1 MKERFAKESGV
12 RRLGPLLLSSALAA
26 CASQATPLRPAA
38 GPASEDTRLAR
49 EQTATFAQV
58 EDDALGWLFA
68 ADPRLAARANAAAPA
83 DLLARI
89 GTDAV
94 LAEDTTA
101 VIRGGSLDLFAF
113 RARARALSEA
123 GARLAAFH
131 GVLPEA
137 GPVGS
142 ALARPRLERELLDR
156 LVTEETARAAEEA
169 KLGEASGD
177 LVRAMVALWQA
188 PKTPHE
194 VPEVDA
200 WAAKHLL
207 EIRDS
212 LHGAQPRSGPRDL
225 DVALYPL
232 ERLLAPPEFPK
243 GAAAIAQ
250 VRMAIDDD
258 RRVVPRVESAEPLTR
273 AVKTHLGLDVAPA
286 TLADRLSS
294 LEAKLRENAE
304 HELAPLSDADRSAAL
319 GRARELLLVERA
331 CPGVPDSRVRDM
343 APPPERAAACG
354 VLHVLTEEPSHAA
367 VAVALHD
374 DVLLSMAAVTSA
386 PPPRTRLLAHPE
398 DDDVDALERAARERP
413 VVALGAALAI
423 EIVVAHGD
431 AEQRVAAWH
440 ALGEAPLD
448 VVARELDSAR

>member
-1 MKERFAKESGV
+1 V
-12 RRLGPLLLSSALAA
+12 LGTFLLSSALAA
-26 CASQATPLRPAA
+26 CASQATTPLRPAA
-38 GPASEDTRLAR
+38 GPAPEDTRAAR
-49 EQTATFAQV
+49 EQTAALAQV
-58 EDDALGWLFA
+58 EDDTLAWLFA
-68 ADPRLAARANAAAPA
+68 ADPRLAARANASAPA
-83 DLLARI
+83 ELLSRI
-89 GTDAV
+89 GTAAV

-101 VIRGGSLDLFAF
+101 IIRGGSLDLFAF

-123 GARLAAFH
+123 AARLAAFH
-131 GVLPEA
+131 GELPET

-142 ALARPRLERELLDR
+142 SLARPRLERELLDR
-156 LVTEETARAAEEA
+156 LVTEETARAAVES

-177 LVRAMVALWQA
+177 LVRAMVALWQP
-188 PKTPHE
+188 PKTPQE

-212 LHGAQPRSGPRDL
+212 LKGSQPRSGPLDL

-232 ERLLAPPEFPK
+232 EHLLAPPAFSK

-258 RRVVPRVESAEPLTR
+258 RRVVPRVESAEALAR
-273 AVKTHLGLDVAPA
+273 DVKTHLGLDVAPA
-286 TLADRLSS
+286 TLADRLAL
-294 LEAKLRENAE
+294 LEAKLREDGE
-304 HELAPLSDADRSAAL
+304 QELASLGDTERAAAV

-367 VAVALHD
+367 VAAVLHD
-374 DVLLSMAAVTSA
+374 DVLLSMAAVTTA
-386 PPPRTRLLAHPE
+386 PPPRTKLLSHPE
-398 DDDVDALERAARERP
+398 DDDVDRLERAARERP

-423 EIVVAHGD
+423 ELVTAHGS

-448 VVARELDSAR
+448 VVARELDAAR

>member
-1 MKERFAKESGV
+1 MRV
-12 RRLGPLLLSSALAA
+12 LGILVLSSVVAA
-26 CASQATPLRPAA
+26 CASQAAPLRPAA
-38 GPASEDTRLAR
+38 GAPPEEGRLAR
-49 EQTATFAQV
+49 EQTGAFAQV
-58 EDDALGWLFA
+58 EDESLGWLFA
-68 ADPRLAARANAAAPA
+68 ADPRLAARANASAPA
-83 DLLARI
+83 ELLARI

-123 GARLAAFH
+123 AARLAAFH
-131 GVLPEA
+131 GELPET

-156 LVTEETARAAEEA
+156 MVTEEMERAAVES
-169 KLGEASGD
+169 KLGEASGE
-177 LVRAMVALWQA
+177 LVRAMVALWQP
-188 PKTPHE
+188 PKTPQE

-207 EIRDS
+207 EISDS
-212 LHGAQPRSGPRDL
+212 LHGSQPRNGPEDL
-225 DVALYPL
+225 DVELYPL

-243 GAAAIAQ
+243 GAAAIVQ
-250 VRMAIDDD
+250 VRTAIDDD
-258 RRVVPRVESAEPLTR
+258 RRVVPRVESAEPLAR

-286 TLADRLSS
+286 TLAERLSL
-294 LEAKLRENAE
+294 LEGKLRDDAE
-304 HELAPLSDADRSAAL
+304 RALASLDDADRAAAL
-319 GRARELLLVERA
+319 ARARELLLVERA

-343 APPPERAAACG
+343 APPPERAASCG
-354 VLHVLTEEPSHAA
+354 VLHVLTEEPSRAA
-367 VAVALHD
+367 VTVTLHD

-386 PPPRTRLLAHPE
+386 PPPRTRLLSHPE
-398 DDDVDALERAARERP
+398 DDDVDTLERAARERP

-423 EIVVAHGD
+423 EIVTAHGD
-431 AEQRVAAWH
+431 VEPRVARWH

-448 VVARELDSAR
+448 VVARELDSIR

>member
-1 MKERFAKESGV
+1 MRA
-12 RRLGPLLLSSALAA
+12 LGSLVLSSALAA
-26 CASQATPLRPAA
+26 CASQAGPLRPAA
-38 GPASEDTRLAR
+38 GPASEDGRLAR
-49 EQTATFAQV
+49 EQTAAFAQV
-58 EDDALGWLFA
+58 EDGALGWLVA
-68 ADPRLAARANAAAPA
+68 ADPRLAARANASAPA
-83 DLLARI
+83 EMLSRI

-123 GARLAAFH
+123 AARLAAFH
-131 GVLPEA
+131 GELPETA
-137 GPVGS
+137 PVGS
-142 ALARPRLERELLDR
+142 ALSRPRLERELIDR
-156 LVTEETARAAEEA
+156 LVAEEAARAAEES

-188 PKTPHE
+188 PKSPQE
-194 VPEVDA
+194 VPQVDA

-212 LHGAQPRSGPRDL
+212 LHDAQPRSGPRDL

-232 ERLLAPPEFPK
+232 ERLLAPSEFPK

-258 RRVVPRVESAEPLTR
+258 RRVVPRVESAEPLAR
-273 AVKTHLGLDVAPA
+273 EVKTHLGLDVAPA
-286 TLADRLSS
+286 TLTDRLAL
-294 LEAKLRENAE
+294 LETKLREDAE
-304 HELAPLSDADRSAAL
+304 PVLSALGDAERNAAL
-319 GRARELLLVERA
+319 ARARQLLLVERG

-354 VLHVLTEEPSHAA
+354 VLHVLTEEPSRAA
-367 VAVALHD
+367 VAVVLHD

-386 PPPRTRLLAHPE
+386 PPPRTRLLSRPE

-413 VVALGAALAI
+413 VFALGAAFAI
-423 EIVVAHGD
+423 EITTAHGNV
-431 AEQRVAAWH
+431 EQRVAAWK

-448 VVARELDSAR
+448 VVARELDGARQP